1 MSRTAFGEN
10 GMTAIK
16 RVGLACLA
24 VLLVA
29 SAAGAQEV
37 KSVVTSQDYP
47 RRAIDMHEE
56 GTVKYHLTISADG
69 RVKDCKVTTS
79 SGYRDLDAVTCRLVQ
94 QRSRFKPQIG
104 PNGVATDYTVDSEN
118 KWVVPD

>member
-1 MSRTAFGEN
+1 MNVVNR
-10 GMTAIK
+10 I
-16 RVGLACLA
+16 GLACVA
-24 VLLVA
+24 GLLVGT
-29 SAAGAQEV
+29 AAGAQEV
-37 KSVVTSQDYP
+37 KPVITSQDYP

-79 SGYRDLDAVTCRLVQ
+79 SGYRDLDDMTCRLVK
-94 QRSRFKPQIG
+94 QRSRFKPQTG
-104 PNGVATDYTVDSEN
+104 PNGVATEYTVDSEN